1 MPRCR
6 PHLPYIGAGGCITTT
21 MIGTL
26 RITITRIGAIII
38 TMAAGIDHFGIGP
51 AGTGQAPEM
60 AGAAGG
66 GRLASA

>member
-1 MPRCR
+1 
-6 PHLPYIGAGGCITTT
+6 